1 MKNTIKREQKS
12 SLLEVLPNVSIL
24 RTAKTLA
31 FLLKKEFLQIFRNK
45 FLLKLIVMMPIMQL
59 AILPWAATFDQK
71 DISLCVVDNDKST
84 FSTQLREKVL
94 SSGFFKLTDYSPT
107 YDAALE
113 KVEMGDADLL
123 LEIPHDFEKNF
134 INNQPSGL
142 MLSIDALNGQ
152 KAGLGMSYM
161 TQIINEFNASKQS
174 NYASAQPMV
183 SVKPYYRYNAK
194 MSYQNF
200 MVPGIIVVLIS
211 MLSVMLSSL
220 NIVREKE
227 IGTMEQINVTPLSRG
242 AFILAKLIPFWV
254 IGLLHLT
261 MGMLIAFALYG
272 LVPLGSI
279 VTLYI
284 FAFFYLLAF
293 TGFGL
298 MISNFAK
305 SQQQAMFLVLFFL
318 ISFILL
324 SGLFT
329 SISSMPE
336 WAQKITLF
344 NPLRYFIEVMRLVYL
359 KGSGLIDIL
368 PHLLAIGAFLVVFN
382 TLAVLSYKKTS

>member
-1 MKNTIKREQKS
+1 MR
-12 SLLEVLPNVSIL
+12 IL
-24 RTAKTLA
+24 GY
-31 FLLKKEFLQIFRNK
+31 LLKKEFLQVFRNK
-45 FLLKLIVMMPIMQL
+45 FLLRLIFMMPIMQL

-84 FSTQLREKVL
+84 YSTQLREKII
-94 SSGFFKLTDYSPT
+94 SSGFFKLKDYSPT
-107 YDAALE
+107 YDTALE
-113 KVEMGDADLL
+113 KVELGDADLI
-123 LEIPHDFEKNF
+123 LEIPHDFEKKF
-134 INNQPSGL
+134 INNQPSEL
-142 MLSIDALNGQ
+142 MMSIDALNGQ

-161 TQIINEFNASKQS
+161 TQIINDFNFSKQT
-174 NYASAQPMV
+174 NYGAGQPMV
-183 SVKPYYRYNAK
+183 EVKPYYRYNMK

-200 MVPGIIVVLIS
+200 MVPGIIVILIS
-211 MLSVMLSSL
+211 MLGAMLSSM

-227 IGTMEQINVTPLSRG
+227 IGTMEQINVTPISRG
-242 AFILAKLIPFWV
+242 TFILAKLIPFWV

-261 MGMLIAFALYG
+261 MGMAIAFGLYG

-279 VTLYI
+279 ANLYI
-284 FAFFYLLAF
+284 FAFFYMLAF

-324 SGLFT
+324 SGLFAP
-329 SISSMPE
+329 ISSMPK
-336 WAQKITLF
+336 WAQNVTLF

-359 KGSGLIDIL
+359 KGSGFMDIV
-368 PHLLAIGAFLVVFN
+368 PHLLKICVFLVVFN
-382 TLAVLSYKKTS
+382 TLAVLSYKKTN

>member
-1 MKNTIKREQKS
+1 M
-12 SLLEVLPNVSIL
+12 
-24 RTAKTLA
+24 KTLKH
-31 FLLKKEFLQIFRNK
+31 LLKKEFLQVFRNK
-45 FLLKLIVMMPIMQL
+45 FLLKLIMMMPIMQL
-59 AILPWAATFDQK
+59 VILPWAATFYQK
-71 DISLCVVDNDKST
+71 DISLCIVDNDKTT

-94 SSGFFKLTDYSPT
+94 SSGFFKLSDYSPT
-107 YDAALE
+107 YDKALE
-113 KVEMGDADLL
+113 KVELSDAALI
-123 LEIPHDFEKNF
+123 LEIPPDFEKNF
-134 INNQPSGL
+134 INNQPSEL

-161 TQIINEFNASKQS
+161 TQIINDFNATKKSA
-174 NYASAQPMV
+174 YGMAQPMV
-183 SVKPYYRYNAK
+183 QVKPYYRYNVK

-211 MLSVMLSSL
+211 MLGAMLSSM

-227 IGTMEQINVTPLSRG
+227 TGTMEQINVTPISRG
-242 AFILAKLIPFWV
+242 TFILAKLIPFWV

-261 MGMLIAFALYG
+261 MGMAIAFAIYG
-272 LVPLGSI
+272 LIPLGSI
-279 VTLYI
+279 ANIYV

-305 SQQQAMFLVLFFL
+305 SQQQAMFMVLFFL

-329 SISSMPE
+329 PISSMPG
-336 WAQKITLF
+336 WAQNVTIF
-344 NPLRYFIEVMRLVYL
+344 NPLRYFIEVMRLIYL
-359 KGSGLIDIL
+359 KGSGFMDIL
-368 PHLLAIGAFLVVFN
+368 PHLLKICVFLIAFN
-382 TLAVLSYKKTS
+382 AMAVLSYKKTTN

>member
-1 MKNTIKREQKS
+1 M
-12 SLLEVLPNVSIL
+12 
-24 RTAKTLA
+24 KTLT
-31 FLLKKEFLQIFRNK
+31 FLLKKEFLQVFRNK
-45 FLLKLIVMMPIMQL
+45 FLLRLIFIMPVMQL

-84 FSTQLREKVL
+84 FSTQLMEKVL
-94 SSGFFKLTDYSPT
+94 STGFFKLSDYSAT

-113 KVEMGDADLL
+113 KVEYGNSDLI
-123 LEIPHDFEKNF
+123 LEIPRDFEKKF
-134 INNQPSGL
+134 INNQPSEI

-152 KAGLGMSYM
+152 KAGLAMSYM
-161 TQIINEFNASKQS
+161 TQIINDFNQSKQS
-174 NYASAQPMV
+174 SYSSSQPRIDA
-183 SVKPYYRYNAK
+183 KPYFRYNMQ

-211 MLSVMLSSL
+211 MLGAMLSSL

-227 IGTMEQINVTPLSRG
+227 IGTMEQINVTPISRG
-242 AFILAKLIPFWV
+242 IFILAKLIPFWI

-261 MGMLIAFALYG
+261 MGMFIAFILYG
-272 LVPLGSI
+272 LIPAGSI
-279 VTLYI
+279 VGLYI

-318 ISFILL
+318 ISFIMLC
-324 SGLFT
+324 GLFT

-336 WAQKITLF
+336 WAQNLTLI
-344 NPLRYFIEVMRLVYL
+344 NPLRYFIEVIRLIYL
-359 KGSGLIDIL
+359 KGSGFMEIL
-368 PHLLAIGAFLVVFN
+368 PQLFTIGIFVVVFN
-382 TLAVLSYKKTS
+382 TLAVISYKKTN